1 MKKKPFCGMMMLSA
15 VLLLAGCT
23 ADVLPSSVAV
33 PGTDDQVPVNFS
45 VSDQLSLTRAAT
57 NIVTFDANE
66 QLKVYVKPA
75 GADGYTAYAYTTAA
89 AGQSNVSLTAPT
101 PPPYFPA
108 GAGTTVE
115 AYAYYPASA
124 VVGET
129 FSVAANQTA
138 DADYKASDLMFAANR
153 TITKGSAEGT
163 NLAMSHL
170 MAQLHLN
177 ITGQGVTVNRVLV
190 NAKRNA
196 TFSVSAA
203 GVPTVT
209 TTGSASDI
217 VAATAAGSAYVCI
230 PQQQISTVTVKVE
243 TGSPDDDATT
253 ATFSFT
259 STSDFVAGSSYPI
272 NLTVSAAQLGT
283 VTAIT
288 DWNGMQ
294 SVTYGPTGD
303 FTIEPVSAVTY
314 NGSAQTPSLTVKKD
328 ETTLTA
334 GTDYDVEW
342 HNNTNAGTAIAVVLG
357 KGATYLGSVAVA
369 KFTINKAAGSI
380 SYASATET
388 KTYGN
393 AAFTKTLTNTGDGTV
408 TYQSGTT
415 GVATVNATSG
425 LVTIAGAGTTRIT
438 ATVADGANYTYDTKT
453 AYYDLTVNK
462 ASSSMSNGSGAVSF
476 TASQGANSTASRTI
490 TCTNCSV
497 SGVSVTS
504 GSGFTATRS
513 GNTITI
519 TRTSTAAFSGGVV
532 TVTGTAS
539 NSNYNAPSNI
549 TIAVSATAYDP
560 GVTLASATVGMLI
573 ASNGKAYT
581 AANYSTTFGTAVA
594 VVGYKNGSHGYAI
607 ALVNSVS
614 QTWNQITNGG
624 ASKNTDCTLANDMR
638 GSVPVAP
645 TGTTWKIL
653 TKDNYSKLFQA
664 MGSTVYHSPSY
675 CPDSHVNGM
684 ITAYSSYG
692 GTALLPSTSYYWTTS
707 EYDDRCCW
715 TFYTTGWDKYFTKNE
730 QVNVRPVLV
739 W

>member
-1 MKKKPFCGMMMLSA
+1 MKKKQFCGMMMLSA

-23 ADVLPSSVAV
+23 IDVLPESVAV

-108 GAGTTVE
+108 GAGTTVQ

-138 DADYKASDLMFAANR
+138 DASYKASDLMFAANR
-153 TITKGSAEGT
+153 TITKGSVEGT

-177 ITGQGVTVNRVLV
+177 ITGQGVTVSRVLV
-190 NAKRNA
+190 NAKRSV
-196 TFSVSAA
+196 TFGVSAA
-203 GVPTVT
+203 GVPSTSL
-209 TTGSASDI
+209 TGSASDI

-230 PQQQISTVTVKVE
+230 PQQPINTVTVKVIAAGAGAE
-243 TGSPDDDATT
+243 ADRT

-259 STSDFVAGSSYPI
+259 STSDFVAGSSYPV
-272 NLTVSAAQLGT
+272 NLTVSAAQLGA

-294 SVTYGPTGD
+294 SVVVKPTGEL
-303 FTIEPVSAVTY
+303 TISPISAVTY

-328 ETTLTA
+328 GTTLTQNA
-334 GTDYDVEW
+334 TNGYTCQWV
-342 HNNTNAGTAIAVVLG
+342 NNTNAGTAVVIVRGQGTNDGCVGL
-357 KGATYLGSVAVA
+357 AT
-369 KFTINKAAGSI
+369 FTI
-380 SYASATET
+380 
-388 KTYGN
+388 
-393 AAFTKTLTNTGDGTV
+393 
-408 TYQSGTT
+408 
-415 GVATVNATSG
+415 
-425 LVTIAGAGTTRIT
+425 
-438 ATVADGANYTYDTKT
+438 
-453 AYYDLTVNK
+453 NK

-476 TASQGANSTASRTI
+476 TASQGENSTISRTI
-490 TCTNCSV
+490 SCTNCSV
-497 SGVSVTS
+497 SGASVTS
-504 GSGFTATRS
+504 GSGFSVSRS

-560 GVTLASATVGMLI
+560 GISLASATVGMLV

-581 AANYSTTFGTAVA
+581 SANYSTTYGTAVA
-594 VVGYKNGSHGYAI
+594 VVGYKSGSNGYAI
-607 ALVNSVS
+607 ALVNSSS
-614 QTWNQITNGG
+614 QTWNEITNNG
-624 ASKNTDCTLANDMR
+624 ANKNTDCTLADGKR

-653 TKDNYSKLFQA
+653 TKANYGKLFQA
-664 MGSTVYHSPSY
+664 MGSTVTSTGYY
-675 CPDSHVNGM
+675 YDSNVNGK

-692 GTALLPSTSYYWTTS
+692 GTALSAGASNYWSTSELS
-707 EYDDRCCW
+707 SSSGW
-715 TFYTTGWDKYFTKNE
+715 TFNSSGWHYLGNSSSN
-730 QVNVRPVLV
+730 NVRPVLA